1 MTGDILDYISAA
13 LTTPEPLTQDRVEQT
28 IKKARQTFGGDTV
41 YICSKPALHREKVTR
56 RTLQRRKAKRA

>member
-28 IKKARQTFGGDTV
+28 IKKACQTFGGDTV
-41 YICSKPALHREKVTR
+41 YICSKPALDREKVTR